1 MPITYQGPH
10 VNIVT
15 LTFSEHDIV
24 AMYPVNFPRTILLKR
39 YIACLTAINNQSNEE
54 LEAFVVI
61 TLLTIASGKNNR
73 TYRRF
78 NSSSLQDVFSSVSS
92 I

>member
-24 AMYPVNFPRTILLKR
+24 AMYPVDCPRTILLKTLYR
-39 YIACLTAINNQSNEE
+39 LLDSNQQP
-54 LEAFVVI
+54 I
-61 TLLTIASGKNNR
+61 
-73 TYRRF
+73 
-78 NSSSLQDVFSSVSS
+78 
-92 I
+92 